1 MCSSDLAPWRGE
13 LPPLHEF
20 PARGPDA
27 SDGTVRVP
35 AKARAAECTAERR
48 RRRLQRGM
56 QPAET
61 AVGVFDLR
69 SGRLALLRPDVIFY
83 AASVPKVAILL
94 SWFATQPDAVARL
107 DATTRHELGLMI
119 KLSDN
124 ALAAKYSRLIGL
136 ARIQEVLN
144 TEGFYDAAHGG
155 GLWMG
160 KHYGQ
165 GDERRLVP
173 FRMPGAKP
181 CMCAYSVVYLP

>member
-1 MCSSDLAPWRGE
+1 MLFRSPTLMRA
-13 LPPLHEF
+13 
-20 PARGPDA
+20 
-27 SDGTVRVP
+27 VRVCFVFVLAAISAAAP
-35 AKARAAECTAERR
+35 APAVSPATRPLFTVDFTSSVEADLQRAVEAIDGRLRAA
-48 RRRLQRGM
+48 RGM

-136 ARIQEVLN
+136 ARIQEVLD
-144 TEGFYDAAHGG
+144 TEGF
-155 GLWMG
+155 
-160 KHYGQ
+160 
-165 GDERRLVP
+165 
-173 FRMPGAKP
+173 
-181 CMCAYSVVYLP
+181 